1 MRPVL
6 RLFAAEAEVS
16 TMRSLI
22 VVMLRGVGTADIQL
36 TAILVVMLSFAHAA
50 SYEAGWILRRV
61 AVHSQDFGHV
71 LRFPDLPLTRVL
83 GSVQR
88 ARRHRNVQ
96 ARKIPGQTMELPK
109 TVTRTGLPRWRSGGV
124 NAPHRLQRAV
134 LMLDPDAPVQ
144 GAVLQGVDV
153 SLPSLPSSDATISR
167 YLRMAGTSR
176 LEGSNSAKSALLLR
190 PVLSLRPTALRELG
204 AMTSGGAGRPAVG
217 FRPSRH
223 RSKSAA
229 DELAKR
235 SEEST
240 ASKTTC

>member
-1 MRPVL
+1 
-6 RLFAAEAEVS
+6 
-16 TMRSLI
+16 MRSLI

-71 LRFPDLPLTRVL
+71 LRFPDLPLTRVR

-134 LMLDPDAPVQ
+134 LMLPTLRCKGQSSKGWMSASPASL
-144 GAVLQGVDV
+144 AVT
-153 SLPSLPSSDATISR
+153 LPSAAT
-167 YLRMAGTSR
+167 
-176 LEGSNSAKSALLLR
+176 SAW
-190 PVLSLRPTALRELG
+190 PALRG
-204 AMTSGGAGRPAVG
+204 WKDQTRPNRLS
-217 FRPSRH
+217 F
-223 RSKSAA
+223 
-229 DELAKR
+229 
-235 SEEST
+235 
-240 ASKTTC
+240 